1 MEWSPLSSGLMI
13 GGDMLLSTHAS
24 LLHPTPAHNL
34 VVGRDEVL
42 TLQGTVVV
50 NKITSVWTK
59 LRRGFRHKPHPREV
73 GCHFAPSTTKL
84 LFSKDGGIQAPVG
97 WLTLFNPVSPG
108 CLFSPW
114 GHVVWTLYQTKLDL
128 ESTHPFLTNRP

>member
-1 MEWSPLSSGLMI
+1 
-13 GGDMLLSTHAS
+13 MLLSTHAS

-42 TLQGTVVV
+42 TLQGTIVV

-84 LFSKDGGIQAPVG
+84 LFSKDGGIRAPVG
-97 WLTLFNPVSPG
+97 LANTVQLRKSRMSVSSLGP
-108 CLFSPW
+108 C
-114 GHVVWTLYQTKLDL
+114 VVDFVPDQARLRIH
-128 ESTHPFLTNRP
+128 SPFLD